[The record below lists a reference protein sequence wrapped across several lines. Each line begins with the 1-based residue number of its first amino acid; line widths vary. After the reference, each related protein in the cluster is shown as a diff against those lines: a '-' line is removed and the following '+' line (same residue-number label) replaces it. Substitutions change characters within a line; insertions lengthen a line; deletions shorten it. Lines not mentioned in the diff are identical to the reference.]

1 MPKSLKILF
10 FIEYLVASVVRRNTK
25 HQEAKTRES
34 KENKFEK
41 KRKRN
46 RVSCFNID
54 IVVFAF
60 LSSTVEVGRR

>member
-1 MPKSLKILF
+1 MPESLKILF

-41 KRKRN
+41 KEKE
-46 RVSCFNID
+46 I
-54 IVVFAF
+54 
-60 LSSTVEVGRR
+60 E